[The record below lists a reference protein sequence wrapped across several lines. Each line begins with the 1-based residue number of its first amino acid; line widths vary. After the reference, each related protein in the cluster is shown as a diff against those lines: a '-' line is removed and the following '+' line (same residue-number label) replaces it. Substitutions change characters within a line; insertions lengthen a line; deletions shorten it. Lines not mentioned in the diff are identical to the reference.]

1 MSKILIP
8 TTFNI
13 DLEFE
18 SAAFHIR
25 MFAWILD
32 FVLQVFY
39 IILSFYAF
47 YYIMSHRDLSESGSG
62 YDLWSIQLLIML
74 PVFTYHLFC
83 EVFWNG
89 QSVGKKL
96 LGLRV
101 VNDNGGKA
109 SPAQY
114 MIRWLLRSSDLS
126 VPIIII
132 AIVFGWVGALKALWI
147 TTLLFIA
154 DLILVAV
161 HKKSKRMGDL
171 AAGTILIRA
180 NPKGSLEDTIFMETD
195 DNYVP
200 SFPQVMRL
208 SDRDVNTI
216 KGILDTGLKT
226 GHTQMVENTS
236 DRVKQVL
243 AIQSTMPPFD
253 FLETLL
259 KDYNYLSTKE

>member
-1 MSKILIP
+1 MGKIFIP
-8 TTFNI
+8 TSFNI

-18 SAAFHIR
+18 SAPFHTR
-25 MFAWILD
+25 MIAWIID

-39 IILSFYAF
+39 IMIAYKIYASAAGNYAGNISGHDMWALQLMIL
-47 YYIMSHRDLSESGSG
+47 
-62 YDLWSIQLLIML
+62 L
-74 PVFTYHLFC
+74 PVFTYHFFC
-83 EVFWNG
+83 ELFWNG

-96 LGLRV
+96 LGIKV

-126 VPIIII
+126 VPVIII

-154 DLILVAV
+154 DLVLVAV
-161 HKKSKRMGDL
+161 HKKSKRLGDL
-171 AAGTILIRA
+171 AAGTLLIRA

-200 SFPQVMRL
+200 FFPQVMRL
-208 SDRDVNTI
+208 SDRDVNII
-216 KGILDTGLKT
+216 KGILDTGRKT

-236 DRVKQVL
+236 ERVKQVL
-243 AIQSTMPPFD
+243 AIQSTMPAPD

>member
-1 MSKILIP
+1 MGKIFIP
-8 TTFNI
+8 TSFNI

-18 SAAFHIR
+18 SAPFHTR
-25 MFAWILD
+25 MIAWMVDFA
-32 FVLQVFY
+32 LQIFY
-39 IILSFYAF
+39 IIIAYKVYASAAGN
-47 YYIMSHRDLSESGSG
+47 YARDISG
-62 YDLWSIQLLIML
+62 YDMWALQLIILL
-74 PVFTYHLFC
+74 PVFTYHFFC
-83 EVFWNG
+83 ELFWNG

-109 SPAQY
+109 SPGQY

-147 TTLLFIA
+147 TTLMFIA
-154 DLILVAV
+154 DLILVVA
-161 HKKSKRMGDL
+161 HKKSKRLGDL
-171 AAGTILIRA
+171 AAGTLLIKA
-180 NPKGSLEDTIFMETD
+180 HPKGNLGDTIFMEVSD
-195 DNYVP
+195 SYVP
-200 SFPQVMRL
+200 VFQQVMRL

-216 KGILDTGLKT
+216 KSILDTGRKM
-226 GHTQMVENTS
+226 GHIQMVENAS
-236 DRVKQVL
+236 ERVKNVL
-243 AIQSTMPPFD
+243 GIQSTMPAFD